1 MTTSIDTAG
10 HPAVE
15 EISDL
20 TEGLLPPDRAA
31 SLRLHLDACPECT
44 ELYASLEEI
53 RLLLEAAD
61 DPGPMP
67 DDVVSRVEAAL
78 VAEAPATRAE
88 SPDPIAAVSE
98 PSERVSRETA
108 LPSKGPGRTQ
118 PQRPAGHGRGGTGP
132 GRTDRGRSRR
142 IRTAAF
148 GTVLAAAALGLGSL
162 LVQSM
167 DGGNNDQGAAPT
179 NRTASTPEMHGS
191 FSKDN
196 LQGRVDEL
204 LKKESPAANS
214 AETDAPS
221 LGTASGEEPPA
232 PHTPFRDGGAGTLTT
247 VHVPECVQQGIGRT
261 GQALASEEGTY
272 GNKAALLVVM
282 PHVTDTHQVSAYVV
296 DTTCVTQ
303 RSATPGKVLLSRSY
317 PRR

>member
-20 TEGLLPPDRAA
+20 TEGLLPPDQAA

-44 ELYASLEEI
+44 ELHASLEEI
-53 RLLLEAAD
+53 RSLLEAAD
-61 DPGPMP
+61 TPGPMP
-67 DDVVSRVEAAL
+67 DDVAARVDAAL
-78 VAEAPATRAE
+78 VAEAAPATRAE

-98 PSERVSRETA
+98 PPQHVSRETA
-108 LPSKGPGRTQ
+108 PPAKVPDRTQ
-118 PQRPAGHGRGGTGP
+118 LQRPAGHGRGGTGP

-148 GTVLAAAALGLGSL
+148 GTVLAVAALGLGSL

-167 DGGNNDQGAAPT
+167 DGGNNDQGSPT
-179 NRTASTPEMHGS
+179 NRTAPTPEVHGS
-191 FSKDN
+191 FSKSN
-196 LQGRVDEL
+196 LQGRVHEL

-214 AETDAPS
+214 AGTDAPS
-221 LGTASGEEPPA
+221 LGAASGEEPPS
-232 PHTPFRDGGAGTLTT
+232 PHTPFRDGDTGTLTT
-247 VHVPECVQQGIGRT
+247 VDVPECVQQGIGRT
-261 GQALASEEGTY
+261 EQALASEEGTY

-282 PHVTDTHQVSAYVV
+282 PHVSDTNQVSAYVV

-303 RSATPGKVLLSRSY
+303 RSAAPGKVLLAHSY

>member
-20 TEGLLPPDRAA
+20 TEGLLSPDRAA

-53 RLLLEAAD
+53 RSLLEAAD
-61 DPGPMP
+61 DAGPMP
-67 DDVVSRVEAAL
+67 DDVASRVEAAL
-78 VAEAPATRAE
+78 GAEAAPAPRAE

-98 PSERVSRETA
+98 PPRHVSRETA
-108 LPSKGPGRTQ
+108 PPSKGPGRTQ
-118 PQRPAGHGRGGTGP
+118 LQRPAGHGRGGTGP

-167 DGGNNDQGAAPT
+167 NGGNNDQGSPTNQTAPT
-179 NRTASTPEMHGS
+179 PEVHGS
-191 FSKDN
+191 FSKGN
-196 LQGRVDEL
+196 LQDRVHEL

-214 AETDAPS
+214 AGTDAPS

-261 GQALASEEGTY
+261 EQALASEEGMY

-282 PHVTDTHQVSAYVV
+282 PHVSDTNQVSAYVV

-303 RSATPGKVLLSRSY
+303 RSATPGKVLLAHSY